1 MTKHISS
8 ILLVVCIC
16 IFAQAQT
23 PYDSFAPHISRP
35 ILDVEAVSSH
45 KAASHISQDTIFYK
59 SVIDP
64 HQGLILLT
72 DVSSGKIIAYVPIT
86 DDIHKWLSPD
96 PLLDKYPEISPYA
109 YCAWNPMKYVDPDGK
124 NPVYDLDGNLL
135 GTDEN
140 GLQGKPLV
148 MDSKLFTQ
156 GMAQD
161 IAEGF
166 NVGIEFLEGDTRNF
180 MQENYVELSHRPDW
194 DGRLS
199 LFEANNW
206 YRKGDG
212 SPLFVDASKIDLSP
226 LKKSD
231 FSNVGSSEYV
241 NFLDPRNFNMQT
253 GLVYGTI
260 QVTLISNDGRVS
272 LGNKNGVL
280 DIYNFDM
287 QNGRNIRNIAT
298 RLGSIVAG
306 KGTPFIIYHYGQGK
320 IK

>member
-1 MTKHISS
+1 M
-8 ILLVVCIC
+8 
-16 IFAQAQT
+16 
-23 PYDSFAPHISRP
+23 
-35 ILDVEAVSSH
+35 
-45 KAASHISQDTIFYK
+45 
-59 SVIDP
+59 
-64 HQGLILLT
+64 
-72 DVSSGKIIAYVPIT
+72 
-86 DDIHKWLSPD
+86 
-96 PLLDKYPEISPYA
+96 
-109 YCAWNPMKYVDPDGK
+109 
-124 NPVYDLDGNLL
+124 
-135 GTDEN
+135 
-140 GLQGKPLV
+140 
-148 MDSKLFTQ
+148 
-156 GMAQD
+156 
-161 IAEGF
+161 
-166 NVGIEFLEGDTRNF
+166 EGDTRNF

>member
-1 MTKHISS
+1 MRCIKS
-8 ILLVVCIC
+8 IFLLACLLC
-16 IFAQAQT
+16 YT
-23 PYDSFAPHISRP
+23 
-35 ILDVEAVSSH
+35 
-45 KAASHISQDTIFYK
+45 
-59 SVIDP
+59 SVYAI
-64 HQGLILLT
+64 
-72 DVSSGKIIAYVPIT
+72 
-86 DDIHKWLSPD
+86 WLSPD
-96 PLLDKYPEISPYA
+96 PLLDKYPYISPYA
-109 YCAWNPMKYVDPDGK
+109 YCNWNPVKYIDPDGE

-135 GTDEN
+135 GTDEH

-166 NVGIEFLEGDTRNF
+166 NVGIDFLEGDKRNF
-180 MQENYVELSHRPDW
+180 MQAHYAELSHRPDW

-199 LFEANNW
+199 FSEANNW

-260 QVTLISNDGRVS
+260 QITLISNDGRVS

>member
-1 MTKHISS
+1 
-8 ILLVVCIC
+8 
-16 IFAQAQT
+16 
-23 PYDSFAPHISRP
+23 
-35 ILDVEAVSSH
+35 
-45 KAASHISQDTIFYK
+45 
-59 SVIDP
+59 
-64 HQGLILLT
+64 
-72 DVSSGKIIAYVPIT
+72 
-86 DDIHKWLSPD
+86 
-96 PLLDKYPEISPYA
+96 
-109 YCAWNPMKYVDPDGK
+109 
-124 NPVYDLDGNLL
+124 
-135 GTDEN
+135 
-140 GLQGKPLV
+140 

-241 NFLDPRNFNMQT
+241 NFLGPRNFNMQT